1 MKVYDLAI
9 VGTGVA
15 GAAAAA
21 LAAEAGLDVL
31 VLEKGQGPKERRSL
45 VSGWLGRSLYSMTR
59 IDAGRDNFTD
69 QGAFDAALDCCRAAN
84 GGRLEQRQAWEV
96 LPSDLPL
103 RASGGM
109 FYQAGPCCGRELSQS
124 LYQRLTAFEESNIL
138 FNTSVER
145 LEHADGQFVIHTN
158 RARFLAR
165 KCLLATGARSVE
177 WIGGICRSLGL
188 AARQPDTRLGIRV
201 EVPSKLLRAFL
212 QVVGDLRLET
222 DTALLDDMRA
232 GSMIGDR
239 DDGGLLTVFAYSMP
253 GRQVE
258 RTSFMAS
265 VAGSD
270 FAETARLVRIINTLS
285 NDKVR
290 RERAVDFTH
299 GHSVLEHLD
308 QFDPVRKALLDLD
321 RMLPS
326 FLGCAAIH
334 LPEMRVG
341 GTLPV
346 DTDMRTAF
354 GGLYGAGECASRVAS
369 PLGALAS
376 AIVATRNIVEEING

>member
-9 VGTGVA
+9 IGTGIA

-21 LAAEAGLDVL
+21 LAVEAGLEVL

-45 VSGWLGRSLYSMTR
+45 VSGWFGRSLHSMTR
-59 IDAGRDNFTD
+59 IDTGRDDFFD
-69 QGAFDAALDCCRAAN
+69 QVAFDAALECCRTAN
-84 GGRLEQRQAWEV
+84 GGRLELRQAWEV

-109 FYQAGPCCGRELSQS
+109 FYQAGPCCGRELSQR
-124 LYQRLTAFEESNIL
+124 LYQRLSSGTANIL
-138 FNTSVER
+138 FNTGVEH
-145 LEHADGQFVIHTN
+145 LDHVDGQFVIHTT
-158 RARFLAR
+158 RARFAAR
-165 KCLLATGARSVE
+165 RCLLATGGYSVE
-177 WIGGICRSLGL
+177 WVGDVCRSLGL
-188 AARQPDTRLGIRV
+188 TACQPPIRLGIRV

-212 QVVGDLRLET
+212 QVVGDLRLEGEG
-222 DTALLDDMRA
+222 ALLDDMRTGA
-232 GSMIGDR
+232 MVGDR

-253 GRQVE
+253 GRQAE
-258 RTSFMAS
+258 RTNFMAS
-265 VAGSD
+265 VEGGT
-270 FAETARLVRIINTLS
+270 FAEASRLVRIINTLS

-308 QFDPVRKALLDLD
+308 QFGPVRRVLLDLD

-326 FLGCAAIH
+326 FLSCAAIH

-341 GTLPV
+341 GALPV
-346 DTDMRTAF
+346 GTDMRTAF
-354 GGLYGAGECASRVAS
+354 AGLYGAGECASRVAS

-376 AIVATRNIVEEING
+376 AIVATRNIVEDTNG